1 MFDFVSNLTPGKA
14 FDKGLIGNTVDRF
27 FMSSVK
33 DTIMEAFVQGIQAC
47 LAEDWDQLTR
57 AF

>member
-1 MFDFVSNLTPGKA
+1 MFDFVSKLTPGKA

-33 DTIMEAFVQGIQAC
+33 DTIMKAFVQGRLGPADEGVLEQ
-47 LAEDWDQLTR
+47 WVY
-57 AF
+57 